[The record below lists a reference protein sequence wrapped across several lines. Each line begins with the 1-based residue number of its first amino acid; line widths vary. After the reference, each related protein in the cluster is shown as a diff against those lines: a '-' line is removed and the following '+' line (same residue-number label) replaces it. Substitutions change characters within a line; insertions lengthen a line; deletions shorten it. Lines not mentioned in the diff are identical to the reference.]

1 MNDLEKSQQL
11 LSQLVEQRFFGTVS
25 FQLKRGEIVLVR
37 QESTLV
43 PSDLPSKGGRT
54 DHERNQSR

>member
-1 MNDLEKSQQL
+1 MNALEKSQQL

-25 FQLKRGEIVLVR
+25 FQFKRGEIVLVR

-43 PSDLPSKGGRT
+43 PSDLPSKGGKT
-54 DHERNQSR
+54 DHERNPR